1 MCLPCLLPQWFN
13 VASLRKAVTQVFL
26 ASLGLHRF
34 PHVLFILPSLTRPL
48 PSLYSP
54 PEGRQVGVSGSQ
66 LHCWYYPAVC
76 PPADPPPAPA
86 WVEGLVARDMARSS
100 SVFIS
105 LWFSVKC
112 CARSDTTAENC
123 LPLVPTSNLS
133 ALIVWLQSQS
143 TEIACAACHLKCQRD
158 GEELLIIYWNAQITW
173 GLSWWVVWGWV

>member
-1 MCLPCLLPQWFN
+1 MLCPWGEQWHKSFWP
-13 VASLRKAVTQVFL
+13 LRAFTSFL
-26 ASLGLHRF
+26 MS
-34 PHVLFILPSLTRPL
+34 
-48 PSLYSP
+48 SLYSP
-54 PEGRQVGVSGSQ
+54 VQPLLCHHSVPHLRGGRRGVSGSQ

-76 PPADPPPAPA
+76 LPAEPPPAPA
-86 WVEGLVARDMARSS
+86 WVEGLVARDMAQSS

-123 LPLVPTSNLS
+123 LPLVPTSHLS

-158 GEELLIIYWNAQITW
+158 GEELLIIYWDEQITW
-173 GLSWWVVWGWV
+173 GLSSWVVWGWV